1 MKPQTPKFV
10 LPIGRT
16 LALLMIAPLIPV
28 LLPAQQSAADD
39 NVDEETTIEL
49 SPFEVDASQDQG
61 YYSAQT
67 MAGGRLKTNLK
78 DVATSVQVVT
88 AQFMEDIG
96 ASSLDEVLAYTT
108 ATEAVGSMSDYL
120 QVEDTASN
128 GDLDQSR
135 ARQDPD
141 SALRVRGLASPTR
154 TTNYFESAIP
164 FNRYASGR
172 IDINRGANSF
182 LFGLG
187 SPGGIVNTTL
197 DQANL
202 NRDSVRITHRISTE
216 NFEDNYSNEVSLS
229 LNKVLIED
237 KLAVRI
243 AALETKNE
251 FMQKPA
257 FKDESR
263 QFIAL
268 KFKPFAERNI
278 NISANYETGDTTGVP
293 VDRLGPLETLSLFV
307 DDPYGTVWP
316 SSIDGA
322 IPNRAGR
329 RINDPFNAMRDGV
342 SSGHAGLD
350 VNGARLS
357 NTIYNQFLKR
367 NGWASVFDGST
378 GRTDGLPDLGIY
390 TGWRG
395 GVGDRFGRGNSYY
408 NPFNARRAGGANES
422 VLSNNLN
429 YSDLQTNVLPQYV
442 GFNNQGLLD
451 YDVFD
456 FSRHLI
462 SGSIDNLSTEFDRT
476 MLFID
481 ASTADGNF
489 GIELAYSGEESSRT
503 SFVAVGAPEIDIDMN
518 YTNPAG
524 PEGAGVHPDT
534 GLPLGERNP
543 NFGRLYIYAPS
554 STRTVNADER
564 EAMRATAFARYD
576 FAEKFQGGILSKLGN
591 HSLSVLFDEAE
602 VSTERF
608 ADRPYVFGNSPEF
621 HLGEQATIFQRAWSG
636 IFYISD
642 PIMQAFENPNF
653 SLSDF
658 HTTGLP
664 ANAVLD
670 FPEDYEIP
678 LSYLSF
684 GDPLVDE
691 SRTSV
696 TGDERPATGSYTP
709 RFQPSSGT
717 LTKTETSSQAV
728 NLQSFFLG
736 GHLVSNLGYR
746 EDQVTLT
753 RNNQAP
759 RYAIPDADGKLP
771 DNRISG
777 GADIVNLPILTPDLF
792 RLENGTIDKQPKS
805 DTFGYGFVLKAPDSW
820 LPEGLGLSAHYGSSS
835 NFTPNPGAFNFYG
848 ESVPGASGD
857 TKDYG
862 ITINLGGDKL
872 VARIN
877 RYEAS
882 VKNGQFGGVGTAA
895 AVFSNVQTRFYNF
908 MYRDISSWDYDF
920 DGVFD
925 DPTVDPDGDGR
936 VGNATNTLTLA
947 QAHGIWNAL
956 DGFWTDFA
964 KEVGEFEIVPGTLG
978 ARGRV
983 LSNANNLGEVL
994 SDTMDQ
1000 DAEGTELSLTW
1011 NPTRQLRMSVSAS
1024 KTDVQRAN
1032 VAPNF
1037 SRMLEDWTRAFSEV
1051 EFGSTFTGNGNGI
1064 LTRALG
1070 PVPWGGGTFA
1080 GTPLRDGRQGQA
1092 LFKAL
1097 AFEGTTSPEVA
1108 RHSFRALGNYMFTEG
1123 LLNGF
1128 KMGGAFRW
1136 TDARAIGYG
1145 SSVLNYLPDE
1155 VNVEVPVVDVT
1166 KPFFSKADGKTDVW
1180 LGYSR
1185 KVFND
1190 KARWSIQMNIRNLFA
1205 DSKPIVIQRQPDG
1218 SPGRTSIPSHRQFIL
1233 TNTLSF

>member
-1 MKPQTPKFV
+1 MTMIHTK
-10 LPIGRT
+10 LINRIMRW
-16 LALLMIAPLIPV
+16 LALFCGAAIIPAV
-28 LLPAQQSAADD
+28 LHAQNDASET
-39 NVDEETTIEL
+39 EEAFEL
-49 SPFEVDASQDQG
+49 SPFQVDASQDQG
-61 YYSAQT
+61 YYSSST
-67 MAGGRLKTNLK
+67 MAGGRLSSKLG

-88 AQFMEDIG
+88 EEFMEDI
-96 ASSLDEVLAYTT
+96 ASSSIDEILAYTT
-108 ATEAVGSMSDYL
+108 GTEAVGSMSDYL
-120 QVEDTASN
+120 QVEDSASN

-135 ARQDPD
+135 ARQNPD

-164 FNRYASGR
+164 FNRYTSGR
-172 IDINRGANSF
+172 VDINRGANSF

-202 NRDSVRITHRISTE
+202 NRNSIEINHRISTE
-216 NFEDNYSNEVSLS
+216 NFESNYSNEVSIS
-229 LNKVLIED
+229 LNKVLLED

-243 AALETKNE
+243 AALEVE
-251 FMQKPA
+251 DEYMQKPA

-263 QFIAL
+263 QFIAF

-278 NISANYETGDTTGVP
+278 NISGNYETGDTTGVP

-322 IPNRAGR
+322 IPNAAAR

-350 VNGARLS
+350 VNGVRLT

-378 GRTDGLPDLGIY
+378 NRTDGLPDRGIY

-429 YSDLQTNVLPQYV
+429 YSDLNNNELPQYV

-456 FSRHLI
+456 FSRNLI
-462 SGSIDNLSTEFDRT
+462 SGSIDNLSTEFDRK
-476 MLFID
+476 MFFID

-489 GIELAYSGEESSRT
+489 GLELAYSGENSSRT
-503 SFVAVGAPEIDIDMN
+503 SFVAVRAPEIDIDMN

-534 GLPLGERNP
+534 GLPLGEPNP

-554 STRTVNADER
+554 SDRTVNADER
-564 EAMRATAFARYD
+564 EAIRATAFAKYD
-576 FAEKFQGGILSKLGN
+576 FAEKFDEGIFSKLGN
-591 HSLSVLFDEAE
+591 HNLSVLFDEAE

-608 ADRPYVFGNSPEF
+608 GERPYVFGNNPEF

-636 IFYISD
+636 IFYISEPNLD
-642 PIMQAFENPNF
+642 AFENPNF

-658 HTTGLP
+658 DTTGLP
-664 ANAVLD
+664 ASTVLD
-670 FPEDYEIP
+670 FPGDYQIP
-678 LSYLSF
+678 LNYLSF

-759 RYAIPDADGKLP
+759 RYAIPDADGNLP

-777 GADIVNLPILTPDLF
+777 GADVVNLPILTPDLF

-805 DTFGYGFVLKAPDSW
+805 STFGYGFVLKTPDSW
-820 LPEGLGLSAHYGSSS
+820 LPEGVGLSAHYGSSS
-835 NFTPNPGAFNFYG
+835 NFTPNPGAFNFWG

-862 ITINLGGDKL
+862 ITINLGGNKL

-882 VKNGQFGGVGTAA
+882 MKDGQFGGVGTAA

-908 MYRDISSWDYDF
+908 MYRDISGFDYDF

-936 VGNATNTLTLA
+936 VGDATNTLTLA

-964 KEVGEFEIVPGTLG
+964 KEVGEFEIVPGTAD
-978 ARGRV
+978 ARGQV

-1000 DAEGTELSLTW
+1000 EAGGTELSLTW
-1011 NPTRQLRMSVSAS
+1011 NPTRQLRISVSAS
-1024 KTDVQRAN
+1024 KQDVQRAN

-1037 SRMLEDWTRAFSEV
+1037 ARMLEEWTRAFSV
-1051 EFGSTFTGNGNGI
+1051 PEFGSTFTGNGNGI

-1070 PVPWGGGTFA
+1070 PVPWGSGTFA
-1080 GTPLRDGRQGQA
+1080 GTPLRDSRQGQA

-1108 RHSFRALGNYMFTEG
+1108 RHSFRALGNYTFKEG
-1123 LLNGF
+1123 PLKGF
-1128 KMGGAFRW
+1128 KMGGAYRW
-1136 TDARAIGYG
+1136 TEARAIGYG
-1145 SSVLNYLPDE
+1145 SSILNYLPDE

-1166 KPFFSKADGKTDVW
+1166 KPFFSEDSGKTDVW
-1180 LGYSR
+1180 VGYSR

-1190 KARWSIQMNIRNLFA
+1190 KARWNVQLNVRNLFA
-1205 DSKPIVIQRQPDG
+1205 KSEPLVVQLQPDG
-1218 SPGRTSIPSHRQFIL
+1218 TPGRSMIPAHRQFVL
-1233 TNTLSF
+1233 SNTLNF